1 MIGLV
6 AVSHGNLAAELVKVT
21 ELILGSQEQLVAVS
35 LAPDEEIDT
44 MKERIA
50 KAIKSVNKGDGVIV
64 LTDMFGGTPSN
75 LSLTFLE
82 EGRCEILSGF
92 NLPML
97 LKLASGRTVETG
109 DTPKS
114 LSELAKVS
122 AEHGRSNIMSATEI
136 LRK

>member
-1 MIGLV
+1 MTGLV
-6 AVSHGNLAAELVKVT
+6 VVSHGALASELVKVT
-21 ELILGSQEQLVAVS
+21 ELILGPQESLIAVN
-35 LAPDEEIDT
+35 LAPDEEIDA
-44 MKERIA
+44 MKGRIG
-50 KAIKSVNKGDGVIV
+50 KAIKDVQKGQGVVV

-82 EGRCEILSGF
+82 EGKVEILSGF

-109 DTPKS
+109 DAPKS
-114 LSELAKVS
+114 LPELARLS
-122 AEHGRSNIMSATEI
+122 AEHGRANIKSATEI

>member
-6 AVSHGNLAAELVKVT
+6 VVSHGNLAVELVKVT
-21 ELILGSQEQLVAVS
+21 ELILGQQEQLVGLS
-35 LAPDEEIDT
+35 LAPDEEIEA

-50 KAIKSVNKGDGVIV
+50 KAIKEVNKGQGVIV

-82 EGRCEILSGF
+82 EGKCEILSGF

-97 LKLASGRTVETG
+97 LKLASGRAVE
-109 DTPKS
+109 DEAPKP
-114 LSELAKVS
+114 LPELARLS
-122 AEHGRSNIMSATEI
+122 AEHGRANIKSATEI